1 MFGDVLCVQSL
12 RLLAFLEMG
21 QVFSMTIK
29 EATTLFLW
37 VLVRTALFLCNEIYK
52 TKNVAEYFHM
62 TVFSQIL
69 LFNNT
74 GVIRGL
80 HL

>member
-1 MFGDVLCVQSL
+1 
-12 RLLAFLEMG
+12 
-21 QVFSMTIK
+21 MTIK
-29 EATTLFLW
+29 EVTTLFLW
-37 VLVRTALFLCNEIYK
+37 VLVKTALFLCNEIYE
-52 TKNVAEYFHM
+52 TKNVAAYFHM

-74 GVIRGL
+74 GVVTEL

>member
-1 MFGDVLCVQSL
+1 MCRDVLCVQSL
-12 RLLAFLEMG
+12 KLLAFLEMD
-21 QVFSMTIK
+21 QIFSMTIK
-29 EATTLFLW
+29 EATTLFLL
-37 VLVRTALFLCNEIYK
+37 VLVRTTLFSYNEIYE
-52 TKNVAEYFHM
+52 TKNVAAYFHM

-74 GVIRGL
+74 GVVTGL

>member
-1 MFGDVLCVQSL
+1 MCGDVLCVQSL
-12 RLLAFLEMG
+12 RLLAFLEMD

-37 VLVRTALFLCNEIYK
+37 VLVRTALFLCNEIYE
-52 TKNVAEYFHM
+52 TKNMAAYFHM

-69 LFNNT
+69 LFNDT
-74 GVIRGL
+74 GVVIGL